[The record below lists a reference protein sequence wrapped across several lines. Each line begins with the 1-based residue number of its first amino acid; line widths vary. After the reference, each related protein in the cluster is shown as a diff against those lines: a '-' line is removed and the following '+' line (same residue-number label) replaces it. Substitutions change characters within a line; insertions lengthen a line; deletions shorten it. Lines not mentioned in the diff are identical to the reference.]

1 VPTLTELPQW
11 TIRTAGH
18 EVTFVPAPAGRGRRP
33 PAAPRV
39 WAGRGLALHEDD
51 LPPFAKA
58 LGEVMKLPAYWSAR
72 AGATSRAADDEA
84 AWPAPR
90 HDPGDGFV
98 HFTGPCGRP
107 GSLPAGSFVLDL
119 ADVRVLRIRV
129 SAYLHERRR

>member
-1 VPTLTELPQW
+1 MPTLTELPQW
-11 TIRTAGH
+11 TIHTAGH
-18 EVTFVPAPAGRGRRP
+18 EVTFVPAPAGRDRRP
-33 PAAPRV
+33 PAVPRV
-39 WAGRGLALHEDD
+39 QAGRGLALHEDD

-72 AGATSRAADDEA
+72 ARVPSHTAGGEA

-98 HFTGPCGRP
+98 HFTGPCRLP
-107 GSLPAGSFVLDL
+107 ESFPAGSFALDL

-129 SAYLHERRR
+129 SAYLHQRR